1 MKDRI
6 IRYLDDFSNGE
17 SQDLA
22 IEILADFS
30 SEGRKITADQLRDKS
45 AEVLSL
51 ILHQY
56 SQFSVSTIDAFF
68 QRVIRSFTRE
78 TNLLGNFR
86 LEVDNDLVL
95 EEVIDLLM
103 DDLTKNEELCEWVM
117 QFSIEQMIEGKDW
130 DIRKSLLA
138 FAHLI
143 FAEEFK
149 TIEEEVQQITDRP
162 GFFKAFKQKL
172 TTQVSNI
179 ESKIID
185 EAQDLLTAFRQQGL
199 AVSDFKH
206 GGSGSVYSY
215 LEKLVR
221 GSKDLPG
228 VRVQNALNDSRDWP
242 SPKTLKASLIIS
254 MASQHWLPRLKSLV
268 EFLETNRVA
277 FFSAE
282 QALENLYSFGLLSDI
297 SRTLKKYLADK
308 NLMLLSDAPKFLSKL
323 MNDQDAS
330 FIYEKVGSFYRH
342 YLVDE
347 FQDTS
352 MLQWKNVLPLIR
364 NGIAQNYKS
373 LIVGDIKQSIYRWRG
388 GDLNILQNQVSSDVG
403 TEQVNT
409 FSLATNYRS
418 AGNIVSF
425 NNALF
430 GSASAIISKETGT
443 DFSQRAYNDAHQ
455 HNFKWNGQGYVSI
468 QFLDAEETEEGLVK
482 FEQRSLEL
490 LPRVL
495 EQLQDSGISI
505 RDVAF
510 LVRDN
515 KDGQK
520 IAKRF
525 MEYRS
530 SEEASEKYQYDVV
543 SNESL
548 RLDQASSVL
557 VLINAMRFI
566 DNPTNEI
573 SAAHLAYENSKLWS
587 LAFPD
592 DHKTFSKSQ
601 NRDFA
606 ELMPLAFTTQ
616 HQVLSALPLQELVE
630 NLILIFNLGTVH
642 TEIAYLQAFQDIV
655 QEFLAS
661 EKSDLTSFLQ
671 WWEDNKEKKSIQVA
685 AGVKAARIITIH
697 KSKGLQFKYVIIPF
711 LDWDL
716 NHQGLKAPILW
727 CKSDEGI
734 FKDAG
739 YLPLKYKAELKN
751 TYFESYYTEER
762 NRIFL
767 DNLNLL
773 YVAFTRAEEGLIAY
787 APWARKEVRNTHVGN
802 LVRNAIQASDELKSN
817 WSEEWFEFLSGK
829 IEVLEKE
836 SEEVSDSFSL
846 RSYPVVPWR
855 ERLKV
860 RTSGKDFF
868 TPSEKREKINH
879 GIFLH
884 TLMSRI
890 KVKNDMQAVIEQAVL
905 EGVIRADEKE
915 GIAETVQWIV
925 TQPELQAAFDGS
937 AKIKNEVSLL
947 IPGGERRIDRIAIHD
962 NRAIVVDYK
971 TGTPTTH
978 DEQQVTEYKQYL
990 LAMGLEKVN
999 AFLVYV
1005 NTRKCVE
1012 V

>member
-6 IRYLDDFSNGE
+6 IRYLDEFSKGE

-22 IEILADFS
+22 TEILADFS
-30 SEGRKITADQLRDKS
+30 SDGRKITIDQLRDKS

-103 DDLTKNEELCEWVM
+103 DDLTRNDELRGWVLE
-117 QFSIEQMIEGKDW
+117 FSIEQMMEGKEW
-130 DIRKSLLA
+130 DIRKALLA
-138 FAHLI
+138 FSNLI
-143 FAEEFK
+143 FTEEFK
-149 TIEEEVQQITDRP
+149 KIESDVQAVTEQP
-162 GFFKAFKQKL
+162 GFFKEFKQKL
-172 TTQVSNI
+172 ATQVSNV
-179 ESKIID
+179 ESSIIN
-185 EAQDLLTAFRQQGL
+185 EAQGLLSEFKQQGL
-199 AVSDFKH
+199 AVTDFKH

-215 LEKLVR
+215 LEKLVK

-228 VRVQNALNDSRDWP
+228 AKVQKALDDSREWP
-242 SPKTLKASLIIS
+242 SPKTVKTSVIVS
-254 MASQHWLPRLKSLV
+254 MASQQWLPRLKSLV
-268 EFLETNRVA
+268 SFLEANRVA

-282 QALENLYSFGLLSDI
+282 QALENLHAFGLLSDI

-342 YLVDE
+342 YLIDE

-352 MLQWKNVLPLIR
+352 MLQWNNVLPLIR

-388 GDLNILQNQVSSDVG
+388 GDLNILQSLVSSDVG
-403 TEQVNT
+403 EDHVNT

-418 AGNIVSF
+418 AGNIVDF

-443 DFSQRAYNDAHQ
+443 DFSQRAYSDAHQ
-455 HNFKWNGQGYVSI
+455 HNFKWAGQGYVSI
-468 QFLDAEETEEGLVK
+468 QFLEAEEAEDGLVK
-482 FEQRSLEL
+482 FEERSLEL

-495 EQLQDSGISI
+495 EQLQDSGIQI

-530 SEEASEKYQYDVV
+530 SEEAGAKYQYDVV

-573 SAAHLAYENSKLWS
+573 SAAHLAYENSKLWG

-606 ELMPLAFTTQ
+606 GLMPQAFTTQ

-642 TEIAYLQAFQDIV
+642 SEIAYLQAFQDLV

-661 EKSDLTSFLQ
+661 EKSDLASFLQ
-671 WWEDNKEKKSIQVA
+671 WWDDNKEKKSIQVA
-685 AGVKAARIITIH
+685 AGVDAARIITIH

-716 NHQGLKAPILW
+716 NHQGFKAPILW
-727 CKSDEGI
+727 CKSEEGI
-734 FKDAG
+734 FKEAG
-739 YLPLKYKAELKN
+739 YLPLKYKSELKS

-787 APWARKEVRNTHVGN
+787 APWVKREVKNTHVGN

-817 WSEEWFEFLSGK
+817 WLEEQHTFSRGK
-829 IEVLEKE
+829 IEVLKKE
-836 SEEVSDSFSL
+836 SGEVSGSLSL

-855 ERLKV
+855 ERLKI
-860 RTSGKDFF
+860 RTTGKDFF
-868 TPSEKREKINH
+868 EPSEKREKINH

-890 KVKNDMQAVIEQAVL
+890 KVKDDMHSVIDQAVL
-905 EGVIRADEKE
+905 EGIIRADEKE
-915 GIAETVQWIV
+915 SIEETVQWIV
-925 TQPELQAAFDGS
+925 SQPALQAAFDGR

-971 TGTPTTH
+971 TGVPTAH
-978 DEQQVTEYKQYL
+978 DEQQVAEYKLHL
-990 LAMGLEKVN
+990 LAMGFSEVES
-999 AFLVYV
+999 FLVYV
-1005 NTRKCVE
+1005 NDRRCVA